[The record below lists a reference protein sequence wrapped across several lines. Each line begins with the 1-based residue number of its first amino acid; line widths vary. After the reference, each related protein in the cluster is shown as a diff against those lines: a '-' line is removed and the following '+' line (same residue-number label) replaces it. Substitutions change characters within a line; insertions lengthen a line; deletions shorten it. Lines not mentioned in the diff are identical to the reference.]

1 MSDNSSQVAQL
12 PASLPQQPAKPLGL
26 GTGVEVI
33 RLERPGAHTDSP
45 YRSPWAAKRANPR
58 LAKAPSSDTALA
70 HRLVSEADV
79 LARLKHPGI
88 IGYRGLLIDNSLGVA
103 TSLLMQFGGRSLM
116 EAIEERQEEGHGF
129 DQPPTQP
136 FDSEFI
142 VSMATQAAEALRYLH
157 YEQKLMHGDL
167 KSANLLLTDDGR
179 LRMCDFGSALP
190 LSGDALEAPPGAEFR
205 GTELWAAPEALRTD
219 RFGHK
224 ADMWSLGMI
233 LYELLT
239 LDLPHGDLFLRR
251 ADETACSLSVSRASD
266 RLTDEERS
274 IDESLDDLLSSRL
287 GTRPPLPA
295 WLLPSSAR
303 CRGLTAFER
312 LTEIDPA
319 VRLSAVQLLQL
330 LAD

>member
-1 MSDNSSQVAQL
+1 
-12 PASLPQQPAKPLGL
+12 
-26 GTGVEVI
+26 
-33 RLERPGAHTDSP
+33 
-45 YRSPWAAKRANPR
+45 ANPR
-58 LAKAPSSDTALA
+58 LAKAPSSDAALA
-70 HRLVSEADV
+70 HRLVFEADV

-116 EAIEERQEEGHGF
+116 EAIEERQEEGRGF

-205 GTELWAAPEALRTD
+205 GTELWAAPEALRAD
-219 RFGHK
+219 RF
-224 ADMWSLGMI
+224 
-233 LYELLT
+233 
-239 LDLPHGDLFLRR
+239 
-251 ADETACSLSVSRASD
+251 VSCASD

-295 WLLPSSAR
+295 WLLPSSGR

-312 LTEIDPA
+312 LTEID
-319 VRLSAVQLLQL
+319 RR
-330 LAD
+330 